1 MREHG
6 LTDMNDLISLCKRRG
21 IIFPSSEIYGGINS
35 CWDYGPLGAELKR
48 NVKESWWKRNVQRRD
63 DVVGVDTSIIMH
75 PDVWRA
81 SGHVENFTDPL
92 VDCKECKQRFRAD
105 HLTGDRCPNCG
116 GELTE
121 ARQFNLMFKTYL
133 GPVEESAAAVYL
145 RPETAQGIFTD
156 FRTVRDASRL
166 RVPFGIAQIGKSFRN
181 EVSPG
186 NFIFRSREFE
196 QMELEFF
203 VDDKT
208 DMDWFNYW
216 VNERYQ
222 WYLDLGLQPEKLR
235 LRPHDQD
242 ELAHYARACKD
253 VEYEFPFGFSEVEGI
268 AHRGNYDL
276 TQHINHSGK
285 DLSYFDD
292 LTNERFV
299 PICIESSAGV
309 DRTLLTFLVDSYEND
324 VANERVVLHLHPRL
338 APVKVAVFPLSK
350 KADLAEKAHALKAEL
365 KQEWVTAYDDAGSI
379 GKRYRR
385 QDEIGTPFC
394 VTVDFDSLED
404 GKATVRDRDAMTQ
417 DRVDLSQIRAY
428 LRERLY
434 PKETPAAP
442 IPSGPTKE

>member
-1 MREHG
+1 MRENG
-6 LTDMNDLISLCKRRG
+6 LTDLSDLISLCKRRG

-48 NVKESWWKRNVQRRD
+48 NIKEAWWKRIVQRRD

-92 VDCKECKQRFRAD
+92 VDCKACKQRFRAD
-105 HLTGDRCPNCG
+105 QLQTDRCPACG

-121 ARQFNLMFKTYL
+121 ARRFNLMFKTYL
-133 GPVEESAAAVYL
+133 GPVEDSAAAVYL
-145 RPETAQGIFTD
+145 RPETAQGIFAD
-156 FRTVRDASRL
+156 FRTVRDAARM

-203 VDDKT
+203 VDHRT
-208 DMDWFNYW
+208 DMEWFDYW
-216 VNERYQ
+216 VNERHQ
-222 WYLDLGLQPEKLR
+222 WYLDLGIQPDKLR

-242 ELAHYARACKD
+242 ELAHYAKACKD

-268 AHRGNYDL
+268 AHRGTFDL
-276 TQHINHSGK
+276 TQHIEHSGK

-292 LTNERFV
+292 LSGERYV

-309 DRTLLTFLVDSYEND
+309 DRTLLTFLVDAYEDD
-324 VANERVVLHLHPRL
+324 VANERVVLHLHPQL
-338 APVKVAVFPLSK
+338 APVKVAVLPLSK
-350 KADLAEKAHALKAEL
+350 KPDLIEKARALKADL
-365 KQEWVTAYDDAGSI
+365 KEHWVTAYDDTGSI

-385 QDEIGTPFC
+385 QDEVGTPFC
-394 VTVDFDSLED
+394 VTVDFDSLQD
-404 GKATVRDRDAMTQ
+404 QQATVRERDSMAQ
-417 DRVDLSQIRAY
+417 ERIPLARVEEY
-428 LRERLY
+428 LRERLQG
-434 PKETPAAP
+434 KT
-442 IPSGPTKE
+442 GR